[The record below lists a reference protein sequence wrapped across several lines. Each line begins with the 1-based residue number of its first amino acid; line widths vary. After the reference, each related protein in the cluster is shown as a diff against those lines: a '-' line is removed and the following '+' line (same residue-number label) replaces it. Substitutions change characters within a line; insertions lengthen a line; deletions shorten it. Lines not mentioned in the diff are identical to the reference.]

1 MAGRQRHQ
9 HQVGPAGKGAFGT
22 AQIGH
27 QHGDEQARQRSGIG
41 HQFGR
46 VGQLGQQACGDKG
59 ADFDLALAG
68 SVGVAYPFLLA
79 LGGQHGLDAL
89 QAIAQADLA
98 DDGGLRGTDGF
109 WHGKVRV
116 GWFVL
121 NGTLD
126 IPTSVQKR

>member
-1 MAGRQRHQ
+1 MIRRPPRSTLFPYTTLFRSHQ
-9 HQVGPAGKGAFGT
+9 L
-22 AQIGH
+22 
-27 QHGDEQARQRSGIG
+27 
-41 HQFGR
+41 GR
-46 VGQLGQQACGDKG
+46 VGQLGQQARRDEG

-68 SVGVAYPFLLA
+68 SVGIAYPFLLA

-98 DDGGLRGTDGF
+98 DDGGLQGTDGF

-126 IPTSVQKR
+126 IPTSEIGRAHV